1 MADLNPEI
9 EKAHKFF
16 APTLFNRVWELMELP
31 ERTADE
37 TDEMIHTAHA
47 SRYHWTVIGEPVNLV
62 RGDWQ
67 VSRMYTVAGRYAE
80 ALYWAERCV
89 ARCEAERIGDFDL
102 AYAYEAMVR
111 ALALL
116 GRVED
121 ARSWF
126 AKMQTAALDIVKDGD
141 REWFEKDVA
150 SLRQLI

>member
-1 MADLNPEI
+1 
-9 EKAHKFF
+9 
-16 APTLFNRVWELMELP
+16 
-31 ERTADE
+31 
-37 TDEMIHTAHA
+37 
-47 SRYHWTVIGEPVNLV
+47 
-62 RGDWQ
+62 
-67 VSRMYTVAGRYAE
+67 MYTVAGRYAE

-150 SLRQLI
+150 SLGQLI